1 MTSLT
6 SLWLKDVNALNNLR
20 RILRRE
26 SVFKVVFILAF
37 AIGLMGGFFVL
48 FLDAFRFLSSMGGG
62 TFMITRRLFSLFFLG
77 LGAMLVVSNIV
88 TSYSATFRSRET
100 TFLLTAPIDTR
111 SLVTYKYLEST
122 LLSSWAF
129 LFLIIPFT
137 AAYTWNENLGLI
149 FALWTALF
157 SIPYVFLCGGIG
169 TVIALVSVR
178 WAPRNRILWLIF
190 ALAALTFAI
199 KPLLNL
205 QPVQMRDQTDFVLN
219 RLLPGLQ
226 IASHPL
232 APNHWTAEG
241 IMSFASGDYQHG
253 TLLWLTL
260 TSNMLMILL
269 LIQSL
274 GTHTFFA
281 AYQRVAGATS
291 ISRRPPELLAWLDPA
306 LRFLPHDIR
315 GMLLKDTRTFLRDP
329 LQWSQAL
336 IFFGLLAI
344 YFSSFRAFRYDQMPD
359 LWRNLIV
366 FLNIFSVSSVICS
379 LASRFVFPQLSL
391 EGHSFWILGLA
402 PTGMRRILM
411 TKFLFA
417 ATAITLVSAGLM
429 GLAAWML
436 QVGFALK
443 LISIGVAVGIS
454 ISVSALST
462 GLGAIFLDLKQP
474 NPVAIISGFGGT
486 INLALSLG
494 LMLSC
499 IVPFGLI
506 WHWHVTGGITDKVFI
521 QANIISA
528 IWLVVITLIATLIP
542 LWLGIRNLSRR
553 EY

>member
-1 MTSLT
+1 
-6 SLWLKDVNALNNLR
+6 
-20 RILRRE
+20 
-26 SVFKVVFILAF
+26 
-37 AIGLMGGFFVL
+37 
-48 FLDAFRFLSSMGGG
+48 
-62 TFMITRRLFSLFFLG
+62 
-77 LGAMLVVSNIV
+77 
-88 TSYSATFRSRET
+88 
-100 TFLLTAPIDTR
+100 
-111 SLVTYKYLEST
+111 
-122 LLSSWAF
+122 
-129 LFLIIPFT
+129 
-137 AAYTWNENLGLI
+137 
-149 FALWTALF
+149 
-157 SIPYVFLCGGIG
+157 
-169 TVIALVSVR
+169 
-178 WAPRNRILWLIF
+178 
-190 ALAALTFAI
+190 
-199 KPLLNL
+199 
-205 QPVQMRDQTDFVLN
+205 
-219 RLLPGLQ
+219 
-226 IASHPL
+226 
-232 APNHWTAEG
+232 
-241 IMSFASGDYQHG
+241 
-253 TLLWLTL
+253 
-260 TSNMLMILL
+260 
-269 LIQSL
+269 
-274 GTHTFFA
+274 
-281 AYQRVAGATS
+281 
-291 ISRRPPELLAWLDPA
+291 
-306 LRFLPHDIR
+306 
-315 GMLLKDTRTFLRDP
+315 
-329 LQWSQAL
+329 
-336 IFFGLLAI
+336 
-344 YFSSFRAFRYDQMPD
+344 MPD